1 MERNIDIYASKL
13 GDEKL
18 GMCDWI
24 IHKRTERL
32 SNIMINRVFPVADV
46 KVRANV
52 ATELRDSIEPLCSG
66 ASYPIFLSKLWPVF
80 KTILKGDPVF
90 FNMSYEQVRSPASH
104 FPPMGVFENEPQPS
118 DTI

>member
-18 GMCDWI
+18 GMLA
-24 IHKRTERL
+24 R
-32 SNIMINRVFPVADV
+32 SIMMRIVVHFCANHSVISIDV
-46 KVRANV
+46 KLRANV
-52 ATELRDSIEPLCSG
+52 ATELRDTIEPLCSG

-90 FNMSYEQVRSPASH
+90 FSMSYDQVRFFGTSLASVNVAH
-104 FPPMGVFENEPQPS
+104 NGL
-118 DTI
+118 TTLAIH